1 MLFVHSYLIQASK
14 SVVVGNEGGES
25 SKKSGKAD
33 AIIVENV
40 RMFLLETLFV

>member
-14 SVVVGNEGGES
+14 SVIVGNEGGEC
-25 SKKSGKAD
+25 SKNAEKAD
-33 AIIVENV
+33 AILAENV